1 MRHIFTS
8 CALSLAGEMVYKMG
22 LSIFREKVWSNAV
35 GLGRERGVVLWR
47 GCVGIVSVSSD

>member
-22 LSIFREKVWSNAV
+22 LSIFREKVWSNTV